1 MPDSRWCRYYVSA
14 IATSPRPPHPSLG
27 ITPDMVIPIAPNSIP
42 GRGSVHPNP
51 SFPFSNC
58 VHWYR
63 SPLLQIRIIVSG
75 SRFELEGAICLSA
88 DQQMALEEGF
98 DDDFER
104 MVDFVEKHP
113 NLIRN
118 TMPREHPVS
127 SVWLPTDS
135 HEMDEL
141 DIVPMEFLYATCWQL
156 ASGRGLMTSE
166 APTVVTAAPSPIQSS
181 RHDAA
186 AFGHNAAQTTWTP
199 TERSSLDTSSDIS
212 EVDDTTSSQTSLS
225 EPVRNPLVA
234 MDVFG
239 WNPDPETPLLP
250 LAELW
255 LDISNHIDQENI
267 PHPVE
272 LYKEMRDIRS

>member
-63 SPLLQIRIIVSG
+63 SPLLQIRIIVLG
-75 SRFELEGAICLSA
+75 SRFELEGGICLSA

-98 DDDFER
+98 DDDFEC

-113 NLIRN
+113 DLIHN
-118 TMPREHPVS
+118 TMPRQYPVS

-141 DIVPMEFLYATCWQL
+141 DVVPMELLYATCCQL

-166 APTVVTAAPSPIQSS
+166 APTVVTAAPSPVQSS
-181 RHDAA
+181 RHDDAA
-186 AFGHNAAQTTWTP
+186 SGDNAAQTTSTS
-199 TERSSLDTSSDIS
+199 TDESSFDISRGSS
-212 EVDDTTSSQTSLS
+212 EVDATSSHTSLS
-225 EPVRNPLVA
+225 EPVRDSLVG

-255 LDISNHIDQENI
+255 LDISNHLDQENI
-267 PHPVE
+267 PHPME